1 MEYSSEWTAFLNP
14 SIIQDIDQTYL
25 EEGELR
31 VIISFRATG
40 EDDMSSIV
48 FRKGIFDKNNDLH
61 LMTIGKSM
69 DIAEVS
75 QKKFYHKGRF
85 IEKMKEMEIPEKYSK
100 VIQEDLTVLNFTPLI
115 LLATTRRF
123 YQNFYLLMIFVFS
136 EPCLYIVMVPRAKTS
151 RFFLKK

>member
-1 MEYSSEWTAFLNP
+1 MICPPLFSERGF
-14 SIIQDIDQTYL
+14 
-25 EEGELR
+25 
-31 VIISFRATG
+31 
-40 EDDMSSIV
+40 
-48 FRKGIFDKNNDLH
+48 FDKNNGLH

-69 DIAEVS
+69 VIIEVS

-85 IEKMKEMEIPEKYSK
+85 IEKMKDMEIPEKYSK

>member
-1 MEYSSEWTAFLNP
+1 MICPPLFSERGFL
-14 SIIQDIDQTYL
+14 IKTMIYT
-25 EEGELR
+25 
-31 VIISFRATG
+31 
-40 EDDMSSIV
+40 
-48 FRKGIFDKNNDLH
+48 
-61 LMTIGKSM
+61 M

-100 VIQEDLTVLNFTPLI
+100 VIQEDLPVFNFTPLI